1 MLRFPYSYNVNTLD
15 NTHRLNRY
23 RSIVRLTL
31 RQLEVFAAIARCGS
45 VSRAADELALSQS
58 AASAA
63 LAELERAYAVQL
75 FDRAGKR
82 LRLNDLGRGVLA
94 RANELLDRAQELEA
108 ALQADDLPGELKVGA
123 TLTIGNYLGA
133 SVVAEY
139 LRRHPASR
147 VALSIENTAEVIARV
162 AAFQLDLGLV
172 EGRCRDPDI
181 EVIHWGDDALTVF
194 ASPEHALARKRR
206 IAPADL
212 AAADWIMREP
222 GSGTRDTFERA
233 AAGVVEG
240 LKVRME
246 LSQAEAIKHAVASGL
261 GIGCIS
267 RLALRDDFRL
277 GRLVPL
283 RTPFL
288 DMRRDFS
295 ILVHTRKYRSAASR
309 RLVELC
315 LALGVRTD

>member
-1 MLRFPYSYNVNTLD
+1 
-15 NTHRLNRY
+15 
-23 RSIVRLTL
+23 VRLTL

-45 VSRAADELALSQS
+45 VSRAAEELSLSQS

-63 LAELERAYAVQL
+63 LAELERAFDMQL

-94 RANELLDRAQELEA
+94 KANELLDRAQELES
-108 ALQADDLPGELKVGA
+108 ALHSRELPGELKVGA

-133 SVVAEY
+133 AIVGEY
-139 LRRHPASR
+139 LRRHPGSR
-147 VALSIENTAEVIARV
+147 VALTIENTAEVIARV

-172 EGRCRDPDI
+172 EGRCQDPNI
-181 EVIHWGDDALTVF
+181 EVIHWGDDALMVF
-194 ASPEHALARKRR
+194 AAPAHPLAKKRR
-206 IAPADL
+206 ITPADL
-212 AAADWIMREP
+212 AAADWILREP

-233 AAGVVEG
+233 ADGVLRE
-240 LKVRME
+240 VRVTME

-277 GRLVPL
+277 GRLVAL
-283 RTPFL
+283 KTPFL
-288 DMRRDFS
+288 DMRREFS
-295 ILVHTRKYRSAASR
+295 ILMHKRKYRSAASGQFIA
-309 RLVELC
+309 LC
-315 LALGVRTD
+315 LERPGLAAGIAAVS

>member
-1 MLRFPYSYNVNTLD
+1 M
-15 NTHRLNRY
+15 
-23 RSIVRLTL
+23 RLTL

-45 VSRAADELALSQS
+45 VSRAAEELSLSQS

-63 LAELERAYAVQL
+63 LAELERAYDVQF

-82 LRLNDLGRGVLA
+82 LRLNDLGRSVLA

-108 ALQADDLPGELKVGA
+108 ALQADALPGELKVGA

-133 SVVAEY
+133 AIVGEY
-139 LRRHPASR
+139 QRRHPGSR
-147 VALSIENTAEVIARV
+147 VALTIENTAEVIARV

-172 EGRCRDPDI
+172 EGRCQDPDI
-181 EVIHWGDDALTVF
+181 DVIHWGDDALMVF
-194 ASPEHALARKRR
+194 AAPAHPLAKKRR
-206 IAPADL
+206 ITPADL
-212 AAADWIMREP
+212 AAADWILREP

-233 AAGVVEG
+233 AHGVLREV
-240 LKVRME
+240 KVKME

-277 GRLVPL
+277 GRLVAL
-283 RTPFL
+283 KTPFL

-295 ILVHTRKYRSAASR
+295 ILVQKRKYRSAASR
-309 RLVELC
+309 QFIALC
-315 LALGVRTD
+315 LERPSLAAGLPVDS

>member
-1 MLRFPYSYNVNTLD
+1 M
-15 NTHRLNRY
+15 
-23 RSIVRLTL
+23 RLTL

-45 VSRAADELALSQS
+45 VSRAAEELSLSQS

-63 LAELERAYAVQL
+63 LAELERAFEVQL
-75 FDRAGKR
+75 FDRAGRR
-82 LRLNDLGRGVLA
+82 LRLNDLGRGVQS

-108 ALQADDLPGELKVGA
+108 ALHASDLPGELKVGA

-133 SVVAEY
+133 AVVGEY
-139 LRRHPASR
+139 LRRNPGSR

-172 EGRCRDPDI
+172 EGRCQDPDI
-181 EVIHWGDDALTVF
+181 EVIHWSDDALVVF
-194 ASPEHALARKRR
+194 AAPEHALAKKRR
-206 IAPADL
+206 VTPADL

-233 AAGVVEG
+233 ADGVLREI
-240 LKVRME
+240 KVKME

-277 GRLVPL
+277 GRLVAL
-283 RTPFL
+283 KTPFL

-295 ILVHTRKYRSAASR
+295 ILVHKSKYRSAASKR
-309 RLVELC
+309 FIELC
-315 LALGVRTD
+315 LQQPGLASA